1 MMILL
6 PTQSEK
12 EASAE
17 LSAIREAGRHILA
30 SPERTREFL
39 ARLGFGVKEKGAIS
53 SSRKAS
59 PKSVARG
66 A

>member
-12 EASAE
+12 EATAE
-17 LSAIREAGRHILA
+17 LSAIRAAGRHILT

-39 ARLGFGVKEKGAIS
+39 ARLGFGVKQKEANTG
-53 SSRKAS
+53 SRKAT
-59 PKSVARG
+59 PKSTGRG